1 MTLLNNVESVVRRS
15 AESQGQTF
23 RWLRGSIA
31 RAFPAILF
39 CILLVAGWE
48 AMALALHSPLI
59 PGIAEIGDEL
69 AAIVVNGEAVRQI
82 AITLERIAG
91 GFALAAVVALG
102 FGILCARNRFAAD
115 FVEPALILGLT
126 VPGLVWA
133 LLCVVWFGA
142 SLTTSVVSIALVVAP
157 ALTVSVTQGIRSVNP
172 ELVEMTHVYRFS
184 FFERLRRLWLPAITP
199 FLMSGARLGFSLA
212 WKVVVL
218 VEIFGLSN
226 GVGYQLNSAFSSH
239 NVGGMLAWTIAF
251 GIAMSIIEYGVFKIV
266 EQRLLRWRKESLV

>member
-1 MTLLNNVESVVRRS
+1 MTSLNDAQYIGRDKAEKSSRR
-15 AESQGQTF
+15 F
-23 RWLRGSIA
+23 RWLRKSVT
-31 RAFPAILF
+31 RAFPAIAF
-39 CILLVAGWE
+39 CILLVTGWE
-48 AMALALHSPLI
+48 VMARALHSSLI

-69 AAIVVNGEAVRQI
+69 SIIVANGGAFRQI

-91 GFALAAVVALG
+91 GFALAAVFALA
-102 FGILCARNRFAAD
+102 FGILCARNQFAAD

-142 SLTTSVVSIALVVAP
+142 SLTTSVVSIALGVAP
-157 ALTVSVTQGIRSVNP
+157 ALTVSVTQGVRSVNP

-184 FFERLRRLWLPAITP
+184 WFERLWRLWIPAITP

-266 EQRLLRWRKESLV
+266 EQRLLRWRREALV

>member
-1 MTLLNNVESVVRRS
+1 MR
-15 AESQGQTF
+15 
-23 RWLRGSIA
+23 RWLLRLA
-31 RAFPAILF
+31 VRAIPAIAF
-39 CILLVAGWE
+39 CILAALSWE
-48 AMALALHSPLI
+48 LMARWSSSPLI
-59 PGIAEIGDEL
+59 PDLTDIRHEL
-69 AAIVVNGEAVRQI
+69 GLIVANGEAFRQI

-91 GFALAAVVALG
+91 GFALAAVFALG
-102 FGILCARNRFAAD
+102 LGILCARNQFAAD

-142 SLTTSVVSIALVVAP
+142 SLTTSIVAIALGIAP

-184 FFERLRRLWLPAITP
+184 WFDRLRRLWVPAIVP

-251 GIAMSIIEYGVFKIV
+251 GVAMSIIEYGVFKIV
-266 EQRLLRWRKESLV
+266 EQRLLRWRREALV